1 MGDREEGRTRRR
13 RTERRRGPREGAH
26 GDHTPSSP
34 PVSSAS
40 TAFGLFPPSSAR
52 FLLPQL
58 SQLPHLRA
66 MPTLLCSATR
76 RSASSFSWPLPLRS
90 LGQEIRRTVTAASSV
105 CSRPVVSAFL
115 GLALLLAPTLAQA
128 QVTFTGIRNGSFG
141 TVFPGVTSTLST
153 TAATAPILRVT
164 GPANSTQTLLVL
176 VPTTLA
182 ASPHSI
188 PLSGWQGR
196 TLTNN
201 QGTITNLAIP
211 GSGLIDVQ
219 IGADGILDLWI
230 GATAT
235 PLASQVSGS
244 YNAVLQISLASTPS
258 ITQMFTLGASV
269 TQGLSLESV
278 RHLSFGVLP
287 KGTSK
292 TVAVTSSAS
301 GRIHITGQ
309 PGTTIH
315 YTLTLPTHLTRQGGS
330 ETLAVT
336 DWQGRS
342 ILGATT
348 DLFAATTAQR
358 RTVTLPNS
366 APGMGLLQLDLG
378 GTVTVGALQ
387 RAGQYTATVTIV
399 TSYAGF

>member
-1 MGDREEGRTRRR
+1 M
-13 RTERRRGPREGAH
+13 A
-26 GDHTPSSP
+26 
-34 PVSSAS
+34 SSAI
-40 TAFGLFPPSSAR
+40 AAPV
-52 FLLPQL
+52 
-58 SQLPHLRA
+58 
-66 MPTLLCSATR
+66 LCGV
-76 RSASSFSWPLPLRS
+76 L
-90 LGQEIRRTVTAASSV
+90 V
-105 CSRPVVSAFL
+105 
-115 GLALLLAPTLAQA
+115 LALCFAPTRADA
-128 QVTFTGIRNGSFG
+128 QVTLTGIRNGSFG
-141 TVFPGVTSTLST
+141 TLFPGVTATLST

-176 VPTTLA
+176 VPTALTLN
-182 ASPHSI
+182 PQSI

-201 QGTITNLAIP
+201 QSTITNLAIP
-211 GSGLIDVQ
+211 ASGLIDVHL
-219 IGADGILDLWI
+219 GADGVLDLWI

-235 PLASQVSGS
+235 PLASQLSGTYS
-244 YNAVLQISLASTPS
+244 AVLQVSLAATPAT
-258 ITQMFTLGASV
+258 TQMFTLGATV

-287 KGTSK
+287 KGTTK
-292 TVAVTSSAS
+292 TVAVTSNAS
-301 GRIHITGQ
+301 GRINITGQ

-336 DWQGRS
+336 DWQGRA
-342 ILGATT
+342 ILGTTT

-358 RTVTLPNS
+358 RTVTLPGS
-366 APGMGLLQLDLG
+366 APGAGLLQLDLG
-378 GTVTVGALQ
+378 GTVTVGPLQ